1 MSPAPHNVSSN
12 NSSWMP
18 VQKFFCGTK
27 QYKMSIKFLA
37 YFGPILGGGVADD
50 MELARPPRGAEA
62 VACTIVHVT
71 EGESRRPPK
80 TGTQQQ
86 PQQPRGYPSMATAA
100 HVLHRRPH
108 FTYRLVGIECALDDA
123 AVPVS

>member
-1 MSPAPHNVSSN
+1 MLSFNFLVVVSVVS
-12 NSSWMP
+12 
-18 VQKFFCGTK
+18 
-27 QYKMSIKFLA
+27 LA
-37 YFGPILGGGVADD
+37 ALSAVTDATSQPMCVNKSKNPCKVKNGNQDITIQ
-50 MELARPPRGAEA
+50 ARPPRGAEA

-108 FTYRLVGIECALDDA
+108 FTYQLVGIECALDDA